1 MRTQIVINIKNY
13 YYFLLRC
20 ERNNVNVYREI
31 ETILRFELKQKGG
44 VIRKPEKDR
53 LLLGI

>member
-31 ETILRFELKQKGG
+31 ETFLRFELKQKGG